1 MKNLKGK
8 TAVVTGGASGIG
20 LGLAERFAR
29 EGMRVVIG
37 DVEERALA
45 SAEKQLAEAGADVL
59 PLRADVTSP
68 DSLAQL
74 RDRALER
81 FGAVHVVCANA
92 GVAPT
97 GPVVGTAR
105 DWRWVV
111 DVNLLGVVHT
121 LDAFVPGLVAQREGH
136 IVNTASVGGLRSAA
150 LLGAYCATKHAVVAL
165 TESLFAELAGTGVG
179 VSLLCPGPV
188 DTGIFES
195 ERNRPAALGGAS
207 APTDAGRRAFQNA
220 IRGSMAPA
228 QVAGVVVEAIRAER
242 FYVLPHPEMGGLAR
256 GRADDIAAGRN
267 PTQAF

>member
-1 MKNLKGK
+1 MRDLTGK

-45 SAEKQLAEAGADVL
+45 SAEKRLSAAGAQVL
-59 PLRADVTSP
+59 ALRTDVTSP
-68 DSLAQL
+68 DSLRRL
-74 RDRALER
+74 RERALER

-97 GPVVGTAR
+97 GPVVGTIS

-111 DVNLLGVVHT
+111 EVNLLGVVHT
-121 LDAFVPGLVAQREGH
+121 LDAFVPGLVVQREGH
-136 IVNTASVGGLRSAA
+136 VVNTASVGGLRSAA
-150 LLGAYCATKHAVVAL
+150 MLGAYCATKHAVVAL
-165 TESLFAELAGTGVG
+165 SESLHAELAGSGVG

-195 ERNRPAALGGAS
+195 ERNRPAALGGAGA
-207 APTDAGRRAFQNA
+207 APDAARRAFQGA

-228 QVAGVVVEAIRAER
+228 QVAAVVVEAIRAER
-242 FYVLPHPEMGGLAR
+242 FYVLTHPEMAGLAR

-267 PTQAF
+267 PSQAF